1 MTLLWI
7 MLVRTLESMGVSRED
22 ETSVFGLLICLQI
35 FFPLQGF
42 WNFLIYVRPRYLR
55 WRRREPDMSRFWCLQ
70 QALNRHAVL
79 TTSSVAPSEF
89 KSRHRSSEIEDS
101 NATQFT
107 TRFPRP
113 KENDEGES
121 SITCIP
127 EKDQSETEDERSVG
141 KRFG

>member
-22 ETSVFGLLICLQI
+22 ETSVFSNL
-35 FFPLQGF
+35 FPPAGVLE
-42 WNFLIYVRPRYLR
+42 LSDLCAPPILEMEKS
-55 WRRREPDMSRFWCLQ
+55 EPDMSRFWCLQ